1 MPSRLVIGRASQR
14 AVTRA
19 GEEAARQAVLP
30 SGGRGV
36 CGAAGERNTQV
47 QTAHLIETPP
57 VFLFHFFISLLIY
70 VFFCTLFDFVR
81 FISIKHTLLTSNPCV

>member
-57 VFLFHFFISLLIY
+57 FFFYFIFLFLY
-70 VFFCTLFDFVR
+70 
-81 FISIKHTLLTSNPCV
+81 